1 MEGARLEL
9 GNEAQPSCRTR
20 VKGCCGVKMLWGCW
34 PPWYLEARL
43 ECLPMQVDV
52 GSPGLTAQPK

>member
-1 MEGARLEL
+1 MRLSPPA
-9 GNEAQPSCRTR
+9 GPG
-20 VKGCCGVKMLWGCW
+20 VKGRCGVKMMRGRW
-34 PPWYLEARL
+34 PPWYLAARL